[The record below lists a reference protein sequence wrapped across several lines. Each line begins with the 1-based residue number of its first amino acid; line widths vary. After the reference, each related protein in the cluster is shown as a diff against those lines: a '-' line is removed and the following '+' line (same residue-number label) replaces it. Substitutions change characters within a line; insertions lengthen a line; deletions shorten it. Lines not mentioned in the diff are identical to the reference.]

1 MLRRYLKE
9 YLLLCYSQ
17 NRRKC
22 VLKGG
27 DLVSELN
34 LMTGKYNMDMM
45 KSNYEDFIVKKQNL
59 KADGIETGDEKVFDA
74 TTVNDD
80 KLTLAGRTKTNYL
93 EMAIGDREKELEKL
107 GLSENE
113 DGKVFMKN
121 IGAGNIFEEGKEDE
135 LAQDEI
141 RIDEEKDD
149 EHSMGEECETCA
161 NRKYQDGSDEMVS
174 FKSATHISPEAA
186 ATAVR
191 AHEGEHVSNAYDKA
205 AKNDGEVV
213 NASVAIHTSVCP
225 ECGRTYV
232 SGGTTTT
239 TIRYNKDNYA
249 QNSKSKD
256 ATVVPGKDV
265 DALA

>member
-1 MLRRYLKE
+1 M
-9 YLLLCYSQ
+9 
-17 NRRKC
+17 
-22 VLKGG
+22 
-27 DLVSELN
+27 SELN
-34 LMTGKYNMDMM
+34 LMTGSYGMDINKPYYNDM
-45 KSNYEDFIVKKQNL
+45 KPKVDDTIKVS
-59 KADGIETGDEKVFDA
+59 DE
-74 TTVNDD
+74 
-80 KLTLAGRTKTNYL
+80 KLTLAGQTKTNYL
-93 EMAIGDREKELEKL
+93 NMAIGEREKELEKL
-107 GLSENE
+107 GLMESE
-113 DGKVFMKN
+113 DGKVFLKKN
-121 IGAGNIFEEGKEDE
+121 ENIDDDALMTSEE
-135 LAQDEI
+135 
-141 RIDEEKDD
+141 EE
-149 EHSMGEECETCA
+149 EHGIEGECETCA

-249 QNSKSKD
+249 QNAKNKD
-256 ATVVPGKDV
+256 STVVPGKDI
-265 DALA
+265 DESI

>member
-1 MLRRYLKE
+1 M
-9 YLLLCYSQ
+9 S
-17 NRRKC
+17 N
-22 VLKGG
+22 
-27 DLVSELN
+27 LN
-34 LMTGKYNMDMM
+34 LLPGNYNVNISNQNYDGVNVNPQ
-45 KSNYEDFIVKKQNL
+45 KSKGV
-59 KADGIETGDEKVFDA
+59 GDE
-74 TTVNDD
+74 
-80 KLTLAGRTKTNYL
+80 KLTLAGQTKTDYL
-93 EMAIGDREKELEKL
+93 KLAVGEREKQLEKL
-107 GLSENE
+107 GLLENE
-113 DGKVFMKN
+113 DGKVLLK
-121 IGAGNIFEEGKEDE
+121 GNIIAYDKEKITMEE
-135 LAQDEI
+135 
-141 RIDEEKDD
+141 EEKN
-149 EHSMGEECETCA
+149 SQLNGECETCA

-174 FKSATHISPEAA
+174 FKSATHISPDAA

-249 QNSKSKD
+249 KNAEIQD

-265 DALA
+265 DALV

>member
-1 MLRRYLKE
+1 
-9 YLLLCYSQ
+9 
-17 NRRKC
+17 

-59 KADGIETGDEKVFDA
+59 GANEVTTGDEKISDA
-74 TTVNDD
+74 TKVSDD
-80 KLTLAGRTKTNYL
+80 KLTLAGQTKTNYL
-93 EMAIGDREKELEKL
+93 EMAIGDREKELDKL

-113 DGKVFMKN
+113 DGKVFMKK
-121 IGAGNIFEEGKEDE
+121 IGAENIMEEAKEDDMLQAE
-135 LAQDEI
+135 DTV
-141 RIDEEKDD
+141 EEKKEDKD
-149 EHSMGEECETCA
+149 SMGEECETCA

-256 ATVVPGKDV
+256 AAVVPGKDV